1 MLRMIRSQ
9 LVHRASRTLALFLGM
24 LVATTAFTVLTGASD
39 TSRLVVRGEVAK
51 NFRPAYDI
59 LVRPS
64 GAATKLEQTQ
74 GLVRESYLSGQS
86 GGITMAQ
93 YERIK
98 ALEGVDI
105 AAPAAIIGYA
115 MQIVHVPV
123 DLSRY
128 AGAPGSGR
136 KVLRVDVARKVDSGL
151 TTVPGEHTFFVY
163 VTDDKITLVPADG
176 QGLPNPY
183 GPTEV
188 VGGKKVTLCPWDST
202 ETTTAGDS
210 VINGP
215 FSEYVRTETTCWQ
228 RGKVGVVQGRLN
240 PEKGKDVTVQIPL
253 SLPYLV
259 AAVDPA
265 AEAELV
271 GLDGAVTEGRYL
283 EDAEPWKAVAGP
295 FGDGG
300 GTDGPSLQEKQ
311 VPILMASRTFA
322 TGSDEITV
330 SDLGAAGVTAMTKN
344 LPPAEL
350 RPALLAQKGR
360 EIGSTS
366 ITGQQAFE
374 RLPGIEPPGTQTE
387 GEFDYFGDLWT
398 ASPPT
403 ITPKGPRSVAV
414 QAKQLDPTTLDY
426 SSFSSLF
433 QPLSETLDVPFRDL
447 EHHGGNNQ
455 GKKGDP
461 FFKIPRWEVVGR
473 FDPLKVDQGKD
484 LAAVPLSLY
493 RPSSLT
499 GADAAALAALKDG
512 TLAPNGS
519 MLGYAQEP
527 PMMLTSIAAMDAF
540 TAKDAYPT
548 MAKAAKAPIGSIRV
562 RVDGVV
568 GIDPISRERVRKVA
582 QSITDSTGLDVD
594 IVVGSSPTPVEVALP
609 AGKFGRPALNL
620 DEGWVLKGV
629 GVALLQAVDRKSMVL
644 FGLILVVCSL
654 FLANAASAAVRSRR
668 TELGVLAAL
677 GWSRRMVF
685 RAVLGELALTG
696 LLAGLAGAAL
706 SWPIAA
712 LAGIQLSPWRALLA
726 IPAAVVLAVLAGL
739 WPARV
744 AARSHPADAVR
755 PHVTA
760 PKRPTRLRSLRGMAW
775 SNLRRVPGRAL
786 LGVVSLAV
794 GVAALTVLLGIT
806 QAFRGA
812 AVGTLLGDAITLQ
825 VRGVDYVAVI
835 ATIALGALATAD
847 VLYLGVRERAGEYST
862 LRALGWTERALSRV
876 VTWEGLTIGV
886 LGALTGAAIGVAVTA
901 VFAADL
907 PPGLVTAG
915 AVAAGIGILVTLL
928 ALLVPVTAMRRLPTA
943 ALLAEEE

>member
-1 MLRMIRSQ
+1 MIRSQ

-59 LVRPS
+59 LVRPQGGRTS
-64 GAATKLEQTQ
+64 LEQSQ

-93 YERIK
+93 YEK
-98 ALEGVDI
+98 VKGLDGVDI
-105 AAPAAIIGYA
+105 AAPAAILGYA
-115 MQIVHVPV
+115 MQIVQVPV

-128 AGAPGSGR
+128 AGAQGSGR
-136 KVLRVDVARKVDSGL
+136 KVLRLDVSRKVDSGL
-151 TTVPGEHTFFVY
+151 TNVPGERTVFVY
-163 VTDDKITLVPADG
+163 ITDGAMKLVPADA

-188 VGGKKVTLCPWDST
+188 VDGKKVTLCPWDSN
-202 ETTTAGDS
+202 ESATTAGVAS
-210 VINGP
+210 PNGP
-215 FSEYVRTETTCWQ
+215 FSELVRTETTCWQ
-228 RGKVGVVQGRLN
+228 RGKVGVVQGHLN
-240 PEKGKDVTVQIPL
+240 PETSKAVTVQVPL

-265 AEAELV
+265 AEAQLV
-271 GLDGAVTEGRYL
+271 GLDGAITQGRYL
-283 EDAEPWKAVAGP
+283 KDAEPWQPVAGA
-295 FGDGG
+295 FGDSPPEN
-300 GTDGPSLQEKQ
+300 GPAMQDKE

-322 TGSDEITV
+322 TGSDEIRI
-330 SDLGAAGVTAMTKN
+330 SDLGAAGVAAMTRN
-344 LPPAEL
+344 LAPADL
-350 RPALLAQKGR
+350 RPALLAQKGSV
-360 EIGSTS
+360 IGSTAIS
-366 ITGQQAFE
+366 GKQAFD
-374 RLPGIEPPGTQTE
+374 RLPGIEPAGTQTD
-387 GEFDYFGDLWT
+387 GEFDYFSDLWT

-403 ITPKGPRSVAV
+403 ITPNGPRSVAV
-414 QAKQLDPTTLDY
+414 QPKKLDPTTLDY

-433 QPLSETLDVPFRDL
+433 QPLAESLDAPFRDL
-447 EHHGGNNQ
+447 EHHGGNNE
-455 GKKGDP
+455 GKAGDQ
-461 FFKIPRWEVVGR
+461 FFKIPRWQVVGR

-499 GADAAALAALKDG
+499 GADAASKAALKDG

-527 PMMLTSIAAMDAF
+527 PMMLTRIAAMDAF
-540 TAKDAYPT
+540 TAKDAYPS

-620 DEGWVLKGV
+620 DEGLVLKGV
-629 GVALLQAVDRKSMVL
+629 GVALLQAVDRKSVVL

-654 FLANAASAAVRSRR
+654 FLANSASAAVRSRR

-696 LLAGLAGAAL
+696 LLAGVAGALL

-712 LAGIQLSPWRALLA
+712 LAGIQLSPWRAALA
-726 IPAAVVLAVLAGL
+726 IPAAVLLAVLAGL

-755 PHVTA
+755 PQVQA
-760 PKRPTRLRSLRGMAW
+760 PKRPSRLRSLRGMAW

-886 LGALTGAAIGVAVTA
+886 LGAVVGAAIGVGVTA

-907 PPGLVTAG
+907 PPSLVTAG